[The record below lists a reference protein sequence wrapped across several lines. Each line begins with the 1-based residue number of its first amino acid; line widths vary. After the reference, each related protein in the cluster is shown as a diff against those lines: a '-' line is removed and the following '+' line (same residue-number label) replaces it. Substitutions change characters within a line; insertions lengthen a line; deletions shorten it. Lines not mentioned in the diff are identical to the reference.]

1 MLIEEMIEKIVV
13 TMNTLVNTVEEM
25 EQRMDKIEVILKS
38 LLNSKE

>member
-1 MLIEEMIEKIVV
+1 MIEKIVV